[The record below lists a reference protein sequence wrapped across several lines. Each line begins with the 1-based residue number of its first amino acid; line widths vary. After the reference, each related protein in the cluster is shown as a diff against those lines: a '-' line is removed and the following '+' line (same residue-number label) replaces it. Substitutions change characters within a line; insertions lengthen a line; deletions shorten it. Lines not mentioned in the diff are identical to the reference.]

1 MERIEDAP
9 CGCPRY
15 QIGTKN
21 HPSVMFGGHQEGCK
35 DAKKKVAKKK

>member
-15 QIGTKN
+15 DMQPGIAKVHN
-21 HPSVMFGGHQEGCK
+21 KKCK
-35 DAKKKVAKKK
+35 DRPKKKKGGEKR

>member
-15 QIGTKN
+15 GQGLTR
-21 HPSVMFGGHQEGCK
+21 MFPGHQEGCK
-35 DAKKKVAKKK
+35 ATKKKVTKKK